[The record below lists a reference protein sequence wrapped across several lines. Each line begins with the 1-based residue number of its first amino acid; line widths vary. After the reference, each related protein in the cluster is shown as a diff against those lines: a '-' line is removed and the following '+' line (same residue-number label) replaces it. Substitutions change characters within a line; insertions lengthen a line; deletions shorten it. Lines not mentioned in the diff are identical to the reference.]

1 MSPDPTDFT
10 AFEAA
15 ARAAGFDEVLTREWA
30 PSLQLAEHTHP
41 FSVSARV
48 ARGEMWLIVDGNDR
62 HMRAGDHF
70 QLAQD
75 VPHAERY
82 GPDGATVWVA
92 RRKADRAG

>member
-1 MSPDPTDFT
+1 MKLDASDLA

-30 PSLQLAEHTHP
+30 PGLQLAEHAHP
-41 FSVSARV
+41 FSVSAHV
-48 ARGEMWLIVDGNDR
+48 ARGEMWLIVDGNSR
-62 HMRAGDHF
+62 HIRAGEDF
-70 QLAQD
+70 QLARD

-92 RRKADRAG
+92 RRGAAPAR